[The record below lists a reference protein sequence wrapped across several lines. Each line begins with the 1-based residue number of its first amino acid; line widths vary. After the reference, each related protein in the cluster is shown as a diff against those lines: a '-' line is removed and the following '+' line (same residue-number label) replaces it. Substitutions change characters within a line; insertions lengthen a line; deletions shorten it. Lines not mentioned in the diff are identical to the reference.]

1 MKAAQHRTDRRE
13 EYFQLMEIFV
23 VVQLALPNGQMVIA
37 NPRLRTLS
45 LLNLHI
51 SLPLLAQA
59 HFSVS
64 EWSVLLVLLR
74 TFPHDASYAE
84 LYAALSSREQSQN
97 SNYFDAMGGEY
108 IPHEALRPIR
118 EIVSGVRLKVRS
130 FGFEIRAN
138 RDMGYRIIPQSV
150 SRRGERHMQSKG
162 MPA

>member
-13 EYFQLMEIFV
+13 EYFQPMEIFV
-23 VVQLALPNGQMVIA
+23 VAQLALPNGQMVIA

-64 EWSVLLVLLR
+64 EWIVLLVLLR

-84 LYAALSSREQSQN
+84 FYAALSDHERSQN
-97 SNYFDAMGGEY
+97 SNHFDAMRNEY

-118 EIVSGVRLKVRS
+118 EIVSGVRLKVQP
-130 FGFEIRAN
+130 FGFGIRAN
-138 RDMGYRIIPQSV
+138 RDLGYRIVLQSV
-150 SRRGERHMQSKG
+150 SRRGERHMQSKE